1 MRLPIARM
9 VPAGNSTISGTPHSQ
24 AYNKYPQLV
33 KCLCEPTEEEYYSCQ
48 GLLRGNL
55 HVCFFLSPQTCIPQE
70 VMRDWQN
77 PVILYKGQLLESAQH
92 LPVTSL
98 YHPFPSTIVY
108 LLSASEHLG
117 QAWVQGELTLDLISA
132 LVTSLWITSVAALH

>member
-9 VPAGNSTISGTPHSQ
+9 VPAGNSTISGTPQTQ

-55 HVCFFLSPQTCIPQE
+55 RVCFFLSSHTCIPQE

-77 PVILYKGQLLESAQH
+77 PVTLYKGQLLEVCSAPTCYVSVSP
-92 LPVTSL
+92 LSL
-98 YHPFPSTIVY
+98 NYLH
-108 LLSASEHLG
+108 LLSTSVQLG
-117 QAWVQGELTLDLISA
+117 QAWVQVELTLDLITI
-132 LVTSLWITSVAALH
+132 LVTSLWITSVAARH